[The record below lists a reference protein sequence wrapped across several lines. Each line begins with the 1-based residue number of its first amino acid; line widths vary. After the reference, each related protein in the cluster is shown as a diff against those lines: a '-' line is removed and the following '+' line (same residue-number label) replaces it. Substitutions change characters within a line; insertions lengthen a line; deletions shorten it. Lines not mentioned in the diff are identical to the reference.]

1 MQVIL
6 KDGYIECFTI
16 DGHFDG
22 GIEIETPEDIED
34 LIQNYRA
41 YTVHDGILTKDLE
54 KMTEIEKESTLEELR
69 KRREIE
75 CFPIVNRG
83 NLWYDRLTE
92 DQINELKEW
101 YHAWL
106 DVTDTLV
113 VPEMPDW
120 IY

>member
-6 KDGYIECFTI
+6 KDGYVECFTI

-34 LIQNYRA
+34 LIQNYHA
-41 YTVHDGILTKDLE
+41 YTVHNGILKKDLA
-54 KMTEIEKESTLEELR
+54 KMTEIEKELTLEELR
-69 KRREIE
+69 RRREIE

-106 DVTDTLV
+106 DVTDTLI
-113 VPEMPDW
+113 VPEIPGW